1 VKFFFDN
8 CISSNLTEAMRLLN
22 PHHSIEHLT
31 KRFAAEALDIEWIP
45 VVAQDPE
52 VIVLSGDPT
61 ITTAKKEKEVWKES
75 GLTGFF
81 FGGGFGDLGVVDEEV
96 VHSFAASR

>member
-22 PHHSIEHLT
+22 PQHSIEHLT

-45 VVAQDPE
+45 VVAEDPE
-52 VIVLSGDPT
+52 VMVISGDPT
-61 ITTAKKEKEVWKES
+61 ITKARKEKEVWRES

-81 FGGGFGDLGVVDEEV
+81 FGGALAISGSGNKFGK
-96 VHSFAASR
+96 